1 MADLLPDRMN
11 NRTSYENLKGK
22 TPRTTEGIKI
32 QLNQTLSTRLNKPKQ
47 IKPMSTNTKAW
58 FALLGRTIAY
68 VTIPAAFCVA
78 INIVTEKSESQRASE
93 ASDVCYEKLGQQSK
107 TCSITNFIQH

>member
-1 MADLLPDRMN
+1 MN
-11 NRTSYENLKGK
+11 NNNNDRQSFESIEKGS
-22 TPRTTEGIKI
+22 PRTTSGIKI
-32 QLNQTLSTRLNKPKQ
+32 QLNKALAKRLAQPSYR

-58 FALLGRTIAY
+58 FALIGRTIAY

-93 ASDVCYEKLGQQSK
+93 ASDECYERLGQQSK
-107 TCSITNFIQH
+107 NCSITNFITR